1 MQGAEHSNAIEQRV
15 LEMAPEHAVLY
26 LPFVVALVEH
36 GVLENAQRIQISCH
50 CESVLPW
57 STNGSFC
64 CQCGVFPL
72 PSLSLDSCHE
82 FQRAEMNK

>member
-36 GVLENAQRIQISCH
+36 GVLEMPREFRFH
-50 CESVLPW
+50 V
-57 STNGSFC
+57 T
-64 CQCGVFPL
+64 V
-72 PSLSLDSCHE
+72 SLSYLGAQMAVFVVSVE
-82 FQRAEMNK
+82 FFLCPVFLSTVVMNFNGLR